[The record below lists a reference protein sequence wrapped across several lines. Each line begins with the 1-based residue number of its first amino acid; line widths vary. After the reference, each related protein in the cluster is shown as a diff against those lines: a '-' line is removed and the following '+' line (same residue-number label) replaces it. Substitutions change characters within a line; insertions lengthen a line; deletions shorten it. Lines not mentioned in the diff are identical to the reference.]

1 MKIYFFRGNACDVP
15 DERVLG
21 VDFLSCIEL
30 IEHINPEDH
39 PGIVSAIFNHIK
51 PKTAIITTPN
61 GDFNSHWPTMP
72 HGKFRHEDHR
82 FEWTRKQFSN
92 FVNRILRQYP
102 EYRVDFDGIGPHWGG
117 DDSKG
122 HCSQAAIF
130 SRNPKAYIRK
140 SSICISY
147 L

>member
-1 MKIYFFRGNACDVP
+1 MLKILPEILFQLRGNACHVP

-39 PGIVSAIFNHIK
+39 PGIIAAIFNHIK

-72 HGKFRHEDHR
+72 HGKYRHEDHR
-82 FEWTRKQFSN
+82 FEWSREEFSN
-92 FVNRILRQYP
+92 FVNHILSLYP
-102 EYRVDFDGIGPHWGG
+102 EYTVEYDGIGPHWGG

-122 HCSQAAIF
+122 YCSQAAIF
-130 SRNPKAYIRK
+130 TRNPAAIERNG
-140 SSICISY
+140 I
-147 L
+147 